1 VKKQL
6 FAISF
11 LASSFAVSMILTGC
25 ASGPEPRQAEE
36 QEASTAQAPQ
46 AQPPLVQAPQPQAP
60 QAQPAQPLPAQQQAA
75 TMANPPN
82 EDDPNYGGDPVLVEV
97 MTRDQWLQN
106 LKEVLSTELC
116 SQDEIFRSC
125 YPVSEGECRQHIQAI
140 TVSCANRYQTWI
152 PEQLHE
158 SDRQNWDSQV
168 GECTGGAMSS
178 LLDAVY
184 PVSNAQI
191 CQQKLDSST

>member
-1 VKKQL
+1 
-6 FAISF
+6 
-11 LASSFAVSMILTGC
+11 MILVGC
-25 ASGPEPRQAEE
+25 ASGPEPRQEP
-36 QEASTAQAPQ
+36 EASTAQAPQ
-46 AQPPLVQAPQPQAP
+46 AQPPQVQTPQV
-60 QAQPAQPLPAQQQAA
+60 QAQPAQPSPAQQQAA
-75 TMANPPN
+75 IMANPPN
-82 EDDPNYGGDPVLVEV
+82 DDDPNYGGDPVLVEV

-106 LKEVLSTELC
+106 LKDVLSTELC

-140 TVSCANRYQTWI
+140 TTSCANRYQTWI

-158 SDRQNWDSQV
+158 SDRQSWDAQV

-184 PVSNAQI
+184 PVSNAQS
-191 CQQKLDSST
+191 CQQKLDTST

>member
-1 VKKQL
+1 LKRQL
-6 FAISF
+6 LAISV
-11 LASSFAVSMILTGC
+11 LASSFAIFAISITLTGC
-25 ASGPEPRQAEE
+25 ASGPEPRQDP
-36 QEASTAQAPQ
+36 EASATQAPQ
-46 AQPPLVQAPQPQAP
+46 AQAQQP
-60 QAQPAQPLPAQQQAA
+60 QAQPPQTSPGQQQTA

-82 EDDPNYGGDPVLVEV
+82 DDDPNYSGDPVLVEL

-125 YPVSEGECRQHIQAI
+125 YPVSEGECRQHIQSI
-140 TVSCANRYQTWI
+140 TASCANRYQTWI

-158 SDRQNWDSQV
+158 LDRQNWDQQV
-168 GECTGGAMSS
+168 GKCTGGAMSS

-184 PVSNAQI
+184 PVSNSQS

>member
-1 VKKQL
+1 VKRQL
-6 FAISF
+6 LAISF

-25 ASGPEPRQAEE
+25 ASGPEPRQGEE
-36 QEASTAQAPQ
+36 QDASTAQAPQ
-46 AQPPLVQAPQPQAP
+46 AQP
-60 QAQPAQPLPAQQQAA
+60 AQPSPAQQQAA

-82 EDDPNYGGDPVLVEV
+82 DDDPNYGGDPVLVEV

-140 TVSCANRYQTWI
+140 TASCANRYQTWI

-158 SDRQNWDSQV
+158 SDRQSWDSQV

-184 PVSNAQI
+184 PVSNAQS

>member
-125 YPVSEGECRQHIQAI
+125 YPVSEGECRQHIQVI
-140 TVSCANRYQTWI
+140 RLGFLSN
-152 PEQLHE
+152 
-158 SDRQNWDSQV
+158 SMSQIDK
-168 GECTGGAMSS
+168 TGIRKLGNAR
-178 LLDAVY
+178 AAQCRVY
-184 PVSNAQI
+184 LMQSIQ
-191 CQQKLDSST
+191 